1 MRRGRGEE
9 ELSAQQWNKEIPF
22 KAVKTKSNSNIRQ
35 LDEIDT
41 LALNNQFKCSEQQQM
56 NFTKEIN
63 EAENIN
69 TETNT
74 EKAGNKI
81 NVYQNK
87 DKIPNRESR
96 RPNKC
101 ITEK

>member
-1 MRRGRGEE
+1 
-9 ELSAQQWNKEIPF
+9 
-22 KAVKTKSNSNIRQ
+22 
-35 LDEIDT
+35 
-41 LALNNQFKCSEQQQM
+41 M

>member
-1 MRRGRGEE
+1 M
-9 ELSAQQWNKEIPF
+9 PF
-22 KAVKTKSNSNIRQ
+22 KVAKTKNNSKIRQ
-35 LDEIDT
+35 PDEIDT
-41 LALNNQFKCSEQQQM
+41 LTLNNQFKYSEQQQM

-87 DKIPNRESR
+87 VKIQNRESR

-101 ITEK
+101 ITEKYLQNDRQIEERKK

>member
-1 MRRGRGEE
+1 M
-9 ELSAQQWNKEIPF
+9 PF
-22 KAVKTKSNSNIRQ
+22 KAAKIKSNSKIRQ
-35 LDEIDT
+35 PDEIDT
-41 LALNNQFKCSEQQQM
+41 LTLNNQFKYSEQQQM

-87 DKIPNRESR
+87 VKIQNRESR

-101 ITEK
+101 ITEKYLQNDRQIEERKK